1 MIDKENLREVQTILR
16 KFDELYGFD
25 KDLGKKYSSWNR
37 RRIRK

>member
-1 MIDKENLREVQTILR
+1 MIDKANLREVQAILR

-25 KDLGKKYSSWNR
+25 DDLGKKFNFWNR